1 MRDPWEQQLALFISD
16 RFGFR
21 LEEHGRNVIPLI
33 QGRIQERGENP
44 EQYIAQLRRATD
56 TDNELGWLVEAFTIG
71 ETTFGRDPEQLQAIQ
86 QIMVE
91 RQRAIGRP
99 LQVWSAACATGE
111 EAFTLA
117 ILMQEAGVAGTVLGT
132 DLNERSLQT
141 ARSAGPYSSYRM
153 MPVPERWKTTWFI
166 PSGSGFTVSA
176 AVKANVRF
184 ARHNLLEPPP
194 QSQGG
199 WDIILC
205 RNVLIYFAPDTVDH
219 VFASLLNG
227 LHPDGAL
234 FLGAGDPVH
243 TIRQPAIKR
252 RLGERTAYLRPG
264 QPARTGL
271 PPLPPSGAERPVQ
284 PGYPPP
290 APPSRSDPPDAH
302 LGKAAQ
308 KLSLHDFVGAQT
320 ELDAALQLAP
330 QSADAHYLLGVTF
343 LKRRAQTQAGAAFE
357 AAIRCNRRHWPAMVL
372 LAGLRQ
378 EQRQLL
384 HAELHY
390 RKALDL
396 MSEPQPLQVQF
407 QGANLVSS
415 AHSNLAEA
423 RALARSE
430 LQNLQQAQL
439 RAPIAEGTRR

>member
-1 MRDPWEQQLALFISD
+1 MPDPWEQQLAQFISD

-33 QGRIQERGENP
+33 QARIQDRRQEPDRYLSHLLHASETDP
-44 EQYIAQLRRATD
+44 ELS
-56 TDNELGWLVEAFTIG
+56 WLVEAFTIG

-86 QIMVE
+86 QIMAE
-91 RQRAIGRP
+91 RHRALGRP
-99 LQVWSAACATGE
+99 LQIWSAACATGE

-117 ILMQEAGVAGTVLGT
+117 ILMQESGVAGTVLGT

-153 MPVPERWKTTWFI
+153 MPVPERWKNTWFV

-184 ARHNLLEPPP
+184 ARHNLLDAPP

-205 RNVLIYFAPDTVDH
+205 RNVLIYFAPDTVDQ

-234 FLGAGDPVH
+234 FLGAGDPIH
-243 TIRQPAIKR
+243 AIRHPALKR
-252 RLGERTAYLRPG
+252 RLGERTAYLRPS
-264 QPARTGL
+264 QAARVGL
-271 PPLPPSGAERPVQ
+271 PPLPQTGVERPGQ
-284 PGYPPP
+284 PANTIPA
-290 APPSRSDPPDAH
+290 APPRPNQPDLH

-308 KLSLHDFVGAQT
+308 KLSLHDFGGAQA
-320 ELDAALQLAP
+320 ELDAALQLTP
-330 QSADAHYLLGVTF
+330 QSADAHYLLGVTH
-343 LKRRAQTQAGAAFE
+343 LKRRAHSQAGAAFE

-396 MSEPQPLQVQF
+396 MSEPQPLQIQF
-407 QGANLVSS
+407 QGAHLVSS
-415 AHSNLAEA
+415 AHSNIAEA
-423 RALARSE
+423 RALAYSE